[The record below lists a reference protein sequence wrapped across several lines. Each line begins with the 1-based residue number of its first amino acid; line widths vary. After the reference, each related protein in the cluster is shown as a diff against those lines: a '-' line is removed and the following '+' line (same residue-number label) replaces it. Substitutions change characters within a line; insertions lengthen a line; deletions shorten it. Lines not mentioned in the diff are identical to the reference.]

1 MSDASLL
8 LARYLRQ
15 RREMGESELI
25 LQAPFEAPG
34 LSEGRN
40 PQPAASVDAPG
51 ARVEIGVARAV
62 RTAAA
67 RAVAAPPLT
76 IVRPGPLDTIRQ
88 QACACVSC
96 GLAGT
101 RTTVVF
107 GEGDPVA
114 RLMVVGEAPGADE
127 DRTGRPFVGRAGK
140 LLDRLLLSIGLER
153 ESVYICNVLKCRP
166 PGNRN
171 PAPAEVAACRGFLQA
186 QIESVRPA
194 VLLALGTFSAQT
206 LLENS
211 EPISRLR
218 GRVHRRGDVPLVPT
232 YHPAAVLRNPG
243 WGRSAWED
251 LQRVRSL
258 LDG

>member
-1 MSDASLL
+1 MSEASLL

-25 LQAPFEAPG
+25 LQAPFEAPHVG
-34 LSEGRN
+34 ETREPPEG
-40 PQPAASVDAPG
+40 AAVETPGGRLESG
-51 ARVEIGVARAV
+51 ARRA
-62 RTAAA
+62 ALAEA
-67 RAVAAPPLT
+67 AVAAPPAR
-76 IVRPGPLDTIRQ
+76 IVRHGPLEAVRE
-88 QACACVSC
+88 QACACVAC

-107 GEGDPVA
+107 GEGDPTA
-114 RLMVVGEAPGADE
+114 RLMVVGEAPGAEE
-127 DRTGRPFVGRAGK
+127 DRTGRPFVGRAGT

-171 PAPAEVAACRGFLQA
+171 PAPAEVASCRGFLQA
-186 QIESVRPA
+186 QIDSVRPA

-206 LLENS
+206 LLESS
-211 EPISRLR
+211 EPINRLR

-243 WGRSAWED
+243 WGRAVWED